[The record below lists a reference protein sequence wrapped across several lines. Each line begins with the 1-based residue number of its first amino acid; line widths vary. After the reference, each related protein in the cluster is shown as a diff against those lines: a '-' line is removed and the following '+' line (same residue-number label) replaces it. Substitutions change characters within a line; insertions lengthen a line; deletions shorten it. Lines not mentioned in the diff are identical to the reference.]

1 MKKIVLIGGYGFSD
15 VGDESQLTVD
25 LINLKKFIPDAQF
38 LVLSSNPEHTRKH
51 HMVKT
56 DYSINLFLRTPILV
70 RRIERIL
77 KINPYVWVNFLLKS
91 LIILLNAR
99 RLMRNKKPVFLSARG
114 KRFLENLRGADLLF
128 NVGGGNLNSMFRF
141 EEFYG
146 KCLTY
151 VLCRIFEIPVVLS
164 GQTIGPFYGWFDK
177 KIAKFALNRVNVIT
191 LRERFSQEILESI
204 GVTKPIM
211 KVTADDGTLLVP
223 AGQEEIKEIFSLE
236 KIPEHHLL
244 IGMSAIGLRIF
255 SPAELK
261 KTYKLM
267 AEVADHLVSKHDARV
282 IFVPMT
288 YSEDRVAAQEVL
300 RFMKHT
306 DKVRVITRE
315 CNDRIIKGIIG
326 RMDLAIGF
334 RYHFIV
340 FAVNSKVPSIGF
352 YLNDYYS
359 MKIKG
364 ILELVE
370 QKKYACDIEATTVRD
385 MITLVE
391 DIFLNKESILEKL
404 DERTKELGKASLL
417 SVKYAAELLSQS

>member
-38 LVLSSNPEHTRKH
+38 LVLSSNPEHTRKYH
-51 HMVKT
+51 IVKT
-56 DYSINLFLRTPILV
+56 DYSINHFLRTPPLV

-77 KINPYVWVNFLLKS
+77 KINPYVWVDFLLKS

-99 RLMRNKKPVFLSARG
+99 RLMRNKKPVFLNAKG

-128 NVGGGNLNSMFRF
+128 NVGGGNLNSIFRF
-141 EEFYG
+141 HEFYG

-151 VLCRIFEIPVVLS
+151 VLCEIFEVPVVLS

-191 LRERFSQEILESI
+191 SRERFSQEILESI
-204 GVTKPIM
+204 GVTKPII
-211 KVTADDGTLLVP
+211 KVTADDSTLLVP
-223 AGQEEIKEIFSLE
+223 ASRKEIQEIFSSE
-236 KIPEHHLL
+236 KIPENHLL

-255 SPAELK
+255 STAELK

-267 AEVADHLVSKHDARV
+267 AEIADYLVSEHDARV

-288 YSEDRVAAQEVL
+288 YREDRVVAQEAL
-300 RFMKHT
+300 RFMKHK
-306 DKVRVITRE
+306 DKAHLITRE
-315 CNDRIIKGIIG
+315 YNDRIIKGIIG

-404 DERTKELGKASLL
+404 DERTKELGKASLF
-417 SVKYAAELLSQS
+417 SVKYAAKLLSQG